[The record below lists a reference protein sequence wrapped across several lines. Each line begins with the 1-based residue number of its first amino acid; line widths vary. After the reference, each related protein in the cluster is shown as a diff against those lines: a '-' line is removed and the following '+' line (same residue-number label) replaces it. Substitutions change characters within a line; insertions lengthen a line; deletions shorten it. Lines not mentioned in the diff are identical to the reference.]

1 MLFDMVDIK
10 DDDDDDVIDDD
21 HTENDNYGNIDGDC
35 MVMIKTKHLLVSSGR
50 SARLHS
56 WSGKL

>member
-1 MLFDMVDIK
+1 MVDIK
-10 DDDDDDVIDDD
+10 DDDDDDVFDDD
-21 HTENDNYGNIDGDC
+21 RTENDNYGNIDDD